1 MKIVDLIE
9 AVQGTP
15 DIDKKLEYI
24 VVSLATAATANM
36 NGMFLLLDA
45 LDKSPGF
52 NKELLKEE
60 LQKLRGAPPVSSDI
74 NGAMHSQ
81 IIGNFLSRLS

>member
-9 AVQGTP
+9 AVQGTS

-24 VVSLATAATANM
+24 VTSLSTAATANM

-74 NGAMHSQ
+74 SGPMHSQ
-81 IIGNFLSRLS
+81 IIGNFLSRLN